1 MLTRRIRD
9 LTVRNIV
16 RYRGAPPAAIE
27 SRIRQLE
34 SEWNVE
40 RAVVAA
46 AAVAI
51 IAGGVLLLQY
61 ALRGGSP
68 AFPALRRWG
77 FRTRNEIEA
86 ERRTLRR
93 MLQRN

>member
-1 MLTRRIRD
+1 MLTRRIRN
-9 LTVRNIV
+9 LTVRNVI
-16 RYRGAPPAAIE
+16 RYRGAPRADIE
-27 SRIRQLE
+27 SRIGELE
-34 SEWNVE
+34 REWNVE
-40 RAVVAA
+40 RAIVAG

-51 IAGGVLLLQY
+51 IAGGLLLLQY